1 MYLPAHVTSTIQ
13 GSVTAQAPYSDRVVF
28 ALQTDAAIK
37 GHRTMAYHLHTGCAF
52 KTSSEQV
59 FFT

>member
-37 GHRTMAYHLHTGCAF
+37 GHRTMAYHLHTECAF
-52 KTSSEQV
+52 KNVQ
-59 FFT
+59 